1 MENKKIKIYGVVLG
15 IILFILLISG
25 LTYAIL
31 SWRSSNITI
40 TGNSEC
46 LEVESVKGSNI
57 TGSDLLLLD
66 ENQIINNNRITITSG
81 MVVTNITAKLKS
93 SCTLD
98 GYLTINLKTTTLNS
112 GFTSSGNSTGA
123 LKYVLASY
131 NPSTY
136 TTISTSALNGK
147 TFDIVTTGSIT
158 STGTLKIKEAQL
170 SKDTTLAYLVIFYID
185 GDKANND
192 IGSNSTNFKTSI
204 EAIVTQGKQPAAT
217 FIKSLFTPNTTVTN
231 NGITYDYDTTHNLM
245 RDIGGN
251 IRYYGASP
259 NNYIDIGDVYESE
272 YKGKG
277 KWEELGAPFTT
288 EDECKS
294 YFNCSINYS
303 GLGFSSED
311 ECNSQLPTIVQ
322 QEFGMTIEEFNNT
335 YCVAETIPKGTP
347 ILYRIIGVFGDKIK
361 LIRNEVIGTYAWD
374 NKDTTTGAEDDY
386 GKNDWTDARLM
397 KLLNPGYESET
408 TGGSLYYNSGSG
420 TCYSGQ
426 NNATTTCDFTS
437 SGLSNGVKDKI
448 AEVTWNLGGWNN
460 AEIYSNQIYNY
471 ERGTTVY
478 TGRPTTWT
486 GEIALPYPS
495 DYGYAA
501 DLGSCTKQL
510 SSYNNTACT
519 STNWM
524 KNIITNNGNSAGW
537 LLTPSLGYSNGAWVV
552 DSSGHVYYGTY
563 STSNDR
569 GVAPVFYLKSELGIG
584 SGTGTSSDPYRLS
597 A

>member
-15 IILFILLISG
+15 VILFILLISG

-31 SWRSSNITI
+31 NWRSSNITI
-40 TGNSEC
+40 TGTSEC

-66 ENQIINNNRITITSG
+66 ESQVVNSNQITIRTG

-147 TFDIVTTGSIT
+147 RFDIVTTGSIT

-204 EAIVTQGKQPAAT
+204 EATVTQGTAPVNAA
-217 FIKSLFTPNTTVTN
+217 SLISDLYTNASKTTVTN
-231 NGITYDYDTTHNLM
+231 NSITYQYDTTHNLM
-245 RDIGGN
+245 KDTAGN

-259 NNYIDIGDVYESE
+259 NNYI
-272 YKGKG
+272 
-277 KWEELGAPFTT
+277 
-288 EDECKS
+288 
-294 YFNCSINYS
+294 YFNCSDYS
-303 GLGFSSED
+303 NQSSST
-311 ECNSQLPTIVQ
+311 C
-322 QEFGMTIEEFNNT
+322 
-335 YCVAETIPKGTP
+335 ETW
-347 ILYRIIGVFGDKIK
+347 RIIGVFNNKVK
-361 LIRNEVIGTYAWD
+361 LIRGSQIGTYSWD
-374 NKDTTTGAEDDY
+374 NKDTSTGAETAH

-408 TGGSLYYNSGSG
+408 TGGSLYYNAKSGN
-420 TCYSGQ
+420 CYAGQ
-426 NNATTTCDFTS
+426 NNATKACDFTS
-437 SGLSNGVKDKI
+437 AGIKNDITRNLISD
-448 AEVTWNLGGWNN
+448 TTYYLGGHNKSSVYPN
-460 AEIYSNQIYNY
+460 EIYEK
-471 ERGTTVY
+471 ERGTAVY
-478 TGRPTTWT
+478 SGRPTTWQ
-486 GEIALPYPS
+486 GKIALPYPS
-495 DYGYAA
+495 DFGYAA
-501 DLGSCTKQL
+501 DLGKCTKTL
-510 SSYNNTACT
+510 YNYDD
-519 STNWM
+519 STCKSNNWM
-524 KNIITNNGNSAGW
+524 KAIVAPNYGW
-537 LLTPSLGYSNGAWVV
+537 LLTPASDRAYYAWRVHSAGY
-552 DSSGHVYYGTY
+552 VYDNHYAY
-563 STSNDR
+563 LAD
-569 GVAPVFYLKSELGIG
+569 GVAPVLYLGSELSIKA
-584 SGTGTSSDPYRLS
+584 GTGSSSAPYQLS

>member
-40 TGNSEC
+40 AGTSEC

-66 ENQIINNNRITITSG
+66 SGVVNNNQITIRAG

-131 NPSTY
+131 DPSTY

-147 TFDIVTTGSIT
+147 TFDIIKIGSIT
-158 STGTLKIKEAQL
+158 STGTLKIKEEQL

-192 IGSNSTNFKTSI
+192 IGSNSTNFKASI
-204 EAIVTQGKQPAAT
+204 EATVTQGTVPVNAA
-217 FIKSLFTPNTTVTN
+217 SLISDLYTNASKTPVTN
-231 NGITYDYDTTHNLM
+231 NSITYQYDTRNNLM
-245 RDIGGN
+245 KDNAGN

-259 NNYIDIGDVYESE
+259 NNHI
-272 YKGKG
+272 
-277 KWEELGAPFTT
+277 
-288 EDECKS
+288 
-294 YFNCSINYS
+294 YFNCSDYS
-303 GLGFSSED
+303 YQSSST
-311 ECNSQLPTIVQ
+311 C
-322 QEFGMTIEEFNNT
+322 
-335 YCVAETIPKGTP
+335 ETW
-347 ILYRIIGVFGDKIK
+347 RIIGVFNNKVK
-361 LIRNEVIGTYAWD
+361 LIRGSQIGKYAWD
-374 NKDTTTGAEDDY
+374 NKNTSTGAETNN

-397 KLLNPGYESET
+397 KLLNPGYESEP
-408 TGGSLYYNSGSG
+408 TGGSLYYKSKSGN
-420 TCYSGQ
+420 CYSGQ
-426 NNATTTCDFTS
+426 NNATTTCNFTS
-437 SGLSNGVKDKI
+437 TGIK
-448 AEVTWNLGGWNN
+448 N
-460 AEIYSNQIYNY
+460 AETRNLISDTTYYLGSWSGTSVYPNQIYEY
-471 ERGTTVY
+471 ERGTKVY
-478 TGRPTTWT
+478 SKRPTTWQ
-486 GEIALPYPS
+486 GKIALPYPS

-501 DLGSCTKQL
+501 DLGKCRNKQL
-510 SSYNNTACT
+510 SAYNESTCT
-519 STNWM
+519 SNNWM
-524 KNIITNNGNSAGW
+524 NTIIAPNQGW
-537 LLTPSLGYSNGAWVV
+537 LLTPYFGYADAAWHVHSSGSVNAGYSP
-552 DSSGHVYYGTY
+552 Y
-563 STSNDR
+563 SAY
-569 GVAPVFYLKSELGIG
+569 GVAPVLYLNSELAVKA
-584 SGTGTSSDPYRLS
+584 GTGSSSAPYQLS